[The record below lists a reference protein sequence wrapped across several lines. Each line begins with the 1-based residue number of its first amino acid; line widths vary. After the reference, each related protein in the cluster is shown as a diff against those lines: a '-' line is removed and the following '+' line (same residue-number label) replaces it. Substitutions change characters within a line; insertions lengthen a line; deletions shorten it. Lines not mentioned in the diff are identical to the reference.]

1 VTVGREP
8 SARGV
13 LTRFRQWP
21 PAGGERCV
29 PSGPRGRFQPAPA
42 APVEPRR
49 WIFVP
54 MFQGTRPDPSRGRP
68 ESHDQHFPLDHPRR
82 AFGRQLKRP
91 PPRRGKE
98 KYGSGFQG
106 DASILDRLVGGGGKV
121 LILLGSCEL
130 IPMHGRE
137 LALMAIDKR
146 HCESPLTTLSGPSA
160 LLVWLQRPQVERSE
174 GFEVA

>member
-1 VTVGREP
+1 MTVVREP

-68 ESHDQHFPLDHPRR
+68 EGHDQRFPLDHPRR
-82 AFGRQLKRP
+82 SFGRQLKRP
-91 PPRRGKE
+91 PPRRGEE

-106 DASILDRLVGGGGKV
+106 DASILDWLVGRGGKV
-121 LILLGSCEL
+121 LILRGSCASVPARRRDL
-130 IPMHGRE
+130 
-137 LALMAIDKR
+137 L
-146 HCESPLTTLSGPSA
+146 LTVNRQQTLRNSA
-160 LLVWLQRPQVERSE
+160 FAPWRN
-174 GFEVA
+174 FEKAYGQ